1 MARLNHAARSGKQ
14 NHPVMPSGFDW
25 KGRAPIPNELVAP
38 LGVQPRPRPIVGWHM
53 SCVIRGEIENMA
65 TKATLMKLLQE
76 SRGYE
81 QVTNRRPTPRPIVL
95 YLMQLRA
102 QNPNAHAPRQ
112 PLTITAEWSNSSEMP
127 MPVKIKQIRPGE
139 CELPV
144 VFI

>member
-1 MARLNHAARSGKQ
+1 
-14 NHPVMPSGFDW
+14 
-25 KGRAPIPNELVAP
+25 
-38 LGVQPRPRPIVGWHM
+38 
-53 SCVIRGEIENMA
+53 MA

-81 QVTNRRPTPRPIVL
+81 QITNRRPTPRPIVL

-102 QNPNAHAPRQ
+102 HPPHAHAPRQ
-112 PLTITAEWSNSSEMP
+112 HLAITAEWQNGTETP
-127 MPVKIKQIRPGE
+127 LPVKINYIKPGE